1 MVGIFHPTLNMKFDE
16 QLLGTLEVLNE
27 NLYQTF
33 YWNSSIKGFNIW
45 SLMNYEKFIKYTT
58 LEIVLESWLKE
69 EQTHSI
75 APRQNYSIEEPE
87 PKRFL
92 DVTTKAEREEK
103 YHSLLQLLKSNL
115 QYLEAFTVSFPR
127 ANREDDGLP
136 EYSQRDY
143 FCGVIGKSA
152 DNNWIAISPT
162 VPQRHEFPNWFSHS
176 PLVLGD
182 VEPPSF
188 RYQAQPSHEK
198 LKSSIEEILQEL
210 SPLKLAVCY
219 PAGYGYTYDY
229 QFFCAASP
237 TKEAAFTQVL
247 LMAKILA
254 VKKFNYI
261 IANTDSYYYDNPSRK
276 REQILSKFLQQNFS
290 DIRVYRISSYDI
302 DYTYVLGRAD
312 TDWLGIRVNR
322 HYEYNP

>member
-1 MVGIFHPTLNMKFDE
+1 MKFETE
-16 QLLGTLEVLNE
+16 QLLGTLEVLRE
-27 NLYQTF
+27 KLYPTF
-33 YWNSSIKGFNIW
+33 YWNSSIKGNFNIW
-45 SLMNYEKFIKYTT
+45 SLMNYEKFIKNTT
-58 LEIVLESWLKE
+58 LEIVFESWLEE
-69 EQTHSI
+69 EQTRSI
-75 APRQNYSIEEPE
+75 APCQDYSIDEPD

-115 QYLEAFTVSFPR
+115 QDIEAFTVSFPGS
-127 ANREDDGLP
+127 NREYEWLP

-162 VPQRHEFPNWFSHS
+162 VPQRHEFPDWFSHS
-176 PLVLGD
+176 PLVLKD
-182 VEPPSF
+182 VEPPNF
-188 RYQAQPSHEK
+188 PYQAQPSHEK

-247 LMAKILA
+247 LMTKTLTLN
-254 VKKFNYI
+254 KFNYI
-261 IANTDSYYYDNPSRK
+261 ITYNESYYHDNPTRK
-276 REQILSKFLQQNFS
+276 RKQILSKFLQQNFS
-290 DIRVYRISSYDI
+290 DLIVYRISSYDI

-322 HYEYNP
+322 YYEYNP